1 MTFTKPSPGR
11 RCENSPRRATP
22 TPLALGTLSPVH
34 HCQPRTIF
42 ILSRLLTIRKIGT
55 LRPCTHPSSSIP
67 SLTDSADHFRPL
79 LSFVDLYV
87 GSPIE
92 LDPVTLWHSF
102 KLSTETQLLQ
112 KSRRSLL
119 LSPILRQCM
128 YSYIHGL
135 TRYSTL
141 CHSPDPVDGLPL
153 VRRNAQQPM
162 TNIRV

>member
-1 MTFTKPSPGR
+1 M
-11 RCENSPRRATP
+11 
-22 TPLALGTLSPVH
+22 
-34 HCQPRTIF
+34 
-42 ILSRLLTIRKIGT
+42 
-55 LRPCTHPSSSIP
+55 HPSSSIP

-79 LSFVDLYV
+79 LPFVDVYV

-92 LDPVTLWHSF
+92 LDPVTLCYSLNSPRRRSCYK
-102 KLSTETQLLQ
+102 KL
-112 KSRRSLL
+112 RRSLL
-119 LSPILRQCM
+119 LSPILRRCM